1 MDARVLIKHST
12 SKCNEKLLTWLHSN
26 INTIKKSI
34 NLKVIVVYE
43 KHYSKLGNKITKL
56 PALIL
61 NGTLVT
67 GNSEIKKYITNAIN
81 AGGKKT
87 GKSNIEPVVCDD
99 LAEYWNKEMHSGLDD
114 DDACN
119 EADDLMDAVKR
130 RALDATMTHKENT
143 AKKPARRETVVSSAR
158 QDNILLDNIKPDKIS
173 DMVGNDPMMQKF
185 WENQEETPSFGN

>member
-1 MDARVLIKHST
+1 MDARVLIKYST
-12 SKCNEKLLTWLHSN
+12 SKCNETLLTWLHSN

-81 AGGKKT
+81 AGGEKT
-87 GKSNIEPVVCDD
+87 GKSNIDEFRLTRC
-99 LAEYWNKEMHSGLDD
+99 G
-114 DDACN
+114 ACSRPM
-119 EADDLMDAVKR
+119 A
-130 RALDATMTHKENT
+130 
-143 AKKPARRETVVSSAR
+143 PARKAHRVTLR
-158 QDNILLDNIKPDKIS
+158 
-173 DMVGNDPMMQKF
+173 
-185 WENQEETPSFGN
+185 